1 MNMNNVIERPLHQSK
16 RNYLSNPS
24 SSQMKD
30 ASLEQA
36 QNQLLSA
43 RDLSLDEQR
52 TLFKQN
58 RFIAMPLAGTIVWAL
73 LGIAAPF
80 VSEVA
85 ITWMLYIGTG
95 AIFYLGAGL
104 SYLTGERFFSKD
116 TPRTSFDT
124 LFFVGMIMSLMVF
137 GIAMPVAAIDHTTVP
152 LTLGILAGLM
162 WMPLSWSIEHWVGYF
177 HTSARTAGIVAAW
190 YLFPDA
196 RVEAISAVIVAVY
209 IVSLYALERRYQSL

>member
-1 MNMNNVIERPLHQSK
+1 MNDVIAEQPLHQSAF
-16 RNYLSNPS
+16 NHS
-24 SSQMKD
+24 SSQIKD
-30 ASLEQA
+30 ASLELA
-36 QNQLLSA
+36 QNQPLSA

-80 VSEVA
+80 VSEVT

-116 TPRTSFDT
+116 KPKTSFDT

-177 HTSARTAGIVAAW
+177 HTGTRTAGIVAVW

>member
-1 MNMNNVIERPLHQSK
+1 MNDVIAERPLHQ
-16 RNYLSNPS
+16 N
-24 SSQMKD
+24 SQSHL
-30 ASLEQA
+30 ANHLNSQIEGGSLDKA
-36 QNQLLSA
+36 QNQPLSA

-52 TLFKQN
+52 ALFKQN

-73 LGIAAPF
+73 LGSAAPF

-116 TPRTSFDT
+116 KPRTSFDT
-124 LFFVGMIMSLMVF
+124 LFFVGMVMSLMVF